1 MWFPERRS
9 YKPFGDIRSFQTPE
23 PLTILLQVL
32 ESISKKTQKIRS
44 TLFLLG
50 VWGISSK
57 CSNLRQI
64 DVYEM
69 QTMVFH
75 FSFKFLHN

>member
-1 MWFPERRS
+1 MWFPGRKS
-9 YKPFGDIRSFQTPE
+9 YKLFGGIRFFQTPE
-23 PLTILLQVL
+23 QLTISLLVL
-32 ESISKKTQKIRS
+32 ESISKKTLKIRS

-64 DVYEM
+64 DVYESLPL
-69 QTMVFH
+69 FRC
-75 FSFKFLHN
+75 